1 MTGRTRAW
9 MVLLASAG
17 MIASVSA
24 AYMHFQLVANP
35 AYTSFCDVNETV
47 SCTQLYQSRYG
58 SVAGIPVALGG
69 VLWFGVVLLL
79 AYADAR
85 GLSRSREN
93 VATYLAGWST
103 VGLSVTAYL
112 AYASVFLLGMF
123 CILCGIVYVTTLGI
137 FLLTPSEKGIPLRSL
152 PSAFAHDIREL
163 FRHPVGLAVTLVF
176 VLGTLSGAAWF
187 REPPPSTSLAALV
200 PADEPASASDQ
211 RSEFERYWESQPR
224 VDSGVD
230 AGDAVVVVVKFNDY
244 QCPACAQTHRV
255 YEPIFAKYES
265 SHPGKVRLV
274 MRDFPLDPRCN
285 DGSPNGPHGSACEAA
300 VAARLAR
307 EVGVEEAR
315 RMDEWL
321 YSNQE
326 AMTPET
332 VAAALADV
340 VGIDAGQLEV
350 RYDEVVEQV
359 KADIADGA
367 MIPVEATPTYIVNGV
382 LIKGGLEAP
391 FFDQAIA
398 YELARANAA
407 P

>member
-79 AYADAR
+79 AYADVR
-85 GLSRSREN
+85 GPSRSREN
-93 VATYLAGWST
+93 VATYLVGWST

-112 AYASVFLLGMF
+112 AYASVFLLGAF
-123 CILCGIVYVTTLGI
+123 CIVCGIVYVTTIGI
-137 FLLTPSEKGIPLRSL
+137 FLLAPSEKGTPLRSL
-152 PSAFAHDIREL
+152 PSALAHDIREL
-163 FRHPVGLAVTLVF
+163 FRSPVGLAVTLVF
-176 VLGTLSGAAWF
+176 VVGTLSAAAWF
-187 REPPPSTSLAALV
+187 SEPPPSTSVAASV
-200 PADEPASASDQ
+200 PEVEPASASDQ

-224 VDSGVD
+224 VDLGVD
-230 AGDAVVVVVKFNDY
+230 AGGALVVVVKFNDY

-255 YEPIFAKYES
+255 YEPIFAKYEL
-265 SHPGKVRLV
+265 SHPGQVRLV

-285 DGSPNGPHGSACEAA
+285 DGLPSGPHGSACEAA

-307 EVGVEEAR
+307 EVGVDEAR

-340 VGIDAGQLEV
+340 AGIDAGQLEA

-359 KADIADGA
+359 KADIAAGA

-382 LIKGGLEAP
+382 LIKGGLEPP

-398 YELARANAA
+398 LELARATAT